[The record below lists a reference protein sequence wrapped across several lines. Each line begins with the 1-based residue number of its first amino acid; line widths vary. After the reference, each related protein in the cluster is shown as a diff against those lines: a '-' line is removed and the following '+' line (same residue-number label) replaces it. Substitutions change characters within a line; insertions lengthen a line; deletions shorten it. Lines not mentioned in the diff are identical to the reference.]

1 MESAEVI
8 YVVISL
14 VTLIVFFVMAD
25 NVSQIKKSLNHNS
38 ARHINC
44 NKNWKTNLNFAHA
57 VVVLFFFYFI
67 FVALVFSVMGIMSG
81 SDSSKVETETP
92 PPIQHFNPSGKF
104 H

>member
-1 MESAEVI
+1 MESAAVI

-44 NKNWKTNLNFAHA
+44 NQNWKTNLNFAHA
-57 VVVLFFFYFI
+57 VVVLFLFYFI
-67 FVALVFSVMGIMSG
+67 FVALVFSVMGIMPG
-81 SDSSKVETETP
+81 SYSSEVKTET

>member
-1 MESAEVI
+1 MESAAVI

-25 NVSQIKKSLNHNS
+25 NVSQIKKSLNHNF
-38 ARHINC
+38 ARPIDC
-44 NKNWKTNLNFAHA
+44 NKNWKTNSNCAPA
-57 VVVLFFFYFI
+57 VVVLFLFYFI
-67 FVALVFSVMGIMSG
+67 FVALVFSVMIIMPG
-81 SDSSKVETETP
+81 SYSSKVKTET